1 MSARV
6 ERAVTT
12 KPSSSPQKTPAPPA
26 VRTRTEEVIVNFD
39 AEKVKAPFLLRC
51 GALLIDYIILVSL
64 PVLGL
69 LIARLSGDDGAKLF
83 KSAFNS
89 AGWLIAILLAVTNF
103 IIFPMLGGQSIGKM
117 LTGLR
122 IIKADGQAASFTQL
136 LLRHLLG
143 YPLTALTLGL
153 GFLFSVF
160 SAKGRALHDL
170 VAGTVVVYGQ
180 KKPKVLKD

>member
-6 ERAVTT
+6 ERAVTPT
-12 KPSSSPQKTPAPPA
+12 AS
-26 VRTRTEEVIVNFD
+26 RTRTEEVIVNFD
-39 AEKVKAPFLLRC
+39 AARVKAPFLLRC
-51 GALLIDYIILVSL
+51 GALLIDYIIIVSV

-69 LIARLSGDDGAKLF
+69 LLARLSGDDGAKLF
-83 KSAFNS
+83 KSSLNS

-117 LTGLR
+117 FTGLR
-122 IIKADGQAASFTQL
+122 IIKTDGTAATFGQL
-136 LLRHLLG
+136 LIRHLLG
-143 YPLTALTLGL
+143 YPLTAVTLGL

-160 SAKGRALHDL
+160 NSRGRALHDL

-180 KKPKVLKD
+180 KKPKVLKN

>member
-6 ERAVTT
+6 ERASAPTT
-12 KPSSSPQKTPAPPA
+12 PSI
-26 VRTRTEEVIVNFD
+26 RTRTEEVIVNFD
-39 AEKVKAPFLLRC
+39 AARVKAPFLLRC

-89 AGWLIAILLAVTNF
+89 AGWLIAVLLAVTNF

-117 LTGLR
+117 FTGLR
-122 IIKADGQAASFTQL
+122 IIRSDGRAASFGQL

-160 SAKGRALHDL
+160 NARGRALHDL

>member
-6 ERAVTT
+6 ERASAPTT
-12 KPSSSPQKTPAPPA
+12 PSI
-26 VRTRTEEVIVNFD
+26 RTRTEEVIVNFD
-39 AEKVKAPFLLRC
+39 AARVKAPFLLRC

-89 AGWLIAILLAVTNF
+89 AGWLIAVLLAVTNF

-117 LTGLR
+117 FTGLR
-122 IIKADGQAASFTQL
+122 IIRADGQAASFSQL
-136 LLRHLLG
+136 LLRHLAG
-143 YPLTALTLGL
+143 YPLTALTFGL

-180 KKPKVLKD
+180 KKPKVLENSK

>member
-1 MSARV
+1 MSATI
-6 ERAVTT
+6 ERAVAPQSA
-12 KPSSSPQKTPAPPA
+12 PSA
-26 VRTRTEEVIVNFD
+26 RTRTEEVIVNFD
-39 AEKVKAPFLLRC
+39 ASKVKAPFLLRC

-83 KSAFNS
+83 KSSYNS
-89 AGWLIAILLAVTNF
+89 AGWIIAILLAATNF

-117 LTGLR
+117 FTGLR
-122 IIKADGQAASFTQL
+122 IIRNDGRAASFAQL

-153 GFLFSVF
+153 GFLFSAF
-160 SAKGRALHDL
+160 SRKGRALHDL